1 MNASLPNPDY
11 ATETEFRWPW
21 WKFRLPP
28 DALFTSLH
36 NRFNTRPTAIQD
48 PSAFHRD
55 VVSCADESATAEEF
69 YDNLSARRDQRIR
82 EISDAWGETSCLL
95 GGTPALWSHCYAA
108 GDEHDGDAGK
118 DCSVHRW
125 RAFVQFCRSMSFDR
139 MVMFFDEYASEE
151 RKRQQT
157 EREEARK
164 TLERLCPLQPCTSMA
179 GDEAKDS
186 DPLHDSA
193 SDSEPNT
200 AAEANT
206 TVIDAKNLDHHPDVG
221 STNLPSPRSVS
232 SSPVN
237 TQKTRKRGR
246 GNAYAG
252 HEDEDQLAGSSARR
266 PKRRRGLA
274 GAVDEAQS
282 SSVKGTKPDSVGT
295 GTPKRYS
302 SGSRDFLPVSP
313 ESSHDET
320 ELQPPKHADRSLL
333 PPASPS
339 TSHERK
345 SVVDQQLT
353 TASTSTPS
361 QHQRHDPARET

>member
-55 VVSCADESATAEEF
+55 VISCADESATAEEF
-69 YDNLSARRDQRIR
+69 YDNLSARRDQRII
-82 EISDAWGETSCLL
+82 EMSDAWEETSCLL

-118 DCSVHRW
+118 DCSAHRW

-139 MVMFFDEYASEE
+139 MVMFFDEYASDE

-164 TLERLCPLQPCTSMA
+164 TLEKLCPLPPCTSMA

-193 SDSEPNT
+193 SDSEPHT
-200 AAEANT
+200 AAEAT
-206 TVIDAKNLDHHPDVG
+206 NLDHHPDVG
-221 STNLPSPRSVS
+221 STDLPSPRSVS

-237 TQKTRKRGR
+237 TQKTRKRRR

-252 HEDEDQLAGSSARR
+252 HKDDDQLEGSSARR

-282 SSVKGTKPDSVGT
+282 SSAKGTKPDFVGT
-295 GTPKRYS
+295 APKS
-302 SGSRDFLPVSP
+302 SKPA
-313 ESSHDET
+313 
-320 ELQPPKHADRSLL
+320 QPAFSLHPTIPMRQLL
-333 PPASPS
+333 P
-339 TSHERK
+339 
-345 SVVDQQLT
+345 SVCDLGAGQDLALEVVF
-353 TASTSTPS
+353 
-361 QHQRHDPARET
+361 HD